1 MQSYHVFDAALKT
14 PQPYESLRE
23 VVKGRLGE
31 GADREDL
38 RVELEEFRVQIRRQR
53 READDDI
60 VLEVLDDLTGWT
72 SPHKKL

>member
-1 MQSYHVFDAALKT
+1 MQSYDVFDAALKT

-38 RVELEEFRVQIRRQR
+38 RVELEEFPKSGDSDARPMTIQSWRSS
-53 READDDI
+53 
-60 VLEVLDDLTGWT
+60 TT
-72 SPHKKL
+72 